1 MVNGDREAH
10 NLPVTTNKGNM
21 EMSDKKIIPI
31 ASPEKLARLK
41 EQCEFIR
48 RLTVFEK
55 A

>member
-1 MVNGDREAH
+1 MVNGRREVH
-10 NLPVTTNKGNM
+10 KLPVTTNKGNTK
-21 EMSDKKIIPI
+21 MSDKKILPI

-55 A
+55 E